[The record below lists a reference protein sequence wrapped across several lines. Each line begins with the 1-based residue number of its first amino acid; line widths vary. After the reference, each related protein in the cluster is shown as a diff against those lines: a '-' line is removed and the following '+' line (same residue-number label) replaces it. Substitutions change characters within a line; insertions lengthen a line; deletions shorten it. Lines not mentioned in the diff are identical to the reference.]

1 MSRHSYEIV
10 EREKGQKLPGSLAI
24 QIDGQDAFYTC
35 NPLQFMPKS
44 LKKALEAGATPETAP
59 AVAAKICE
67 QYARASLNRVIADL
81 MSGKRNP
88 GGGLLTRGSDAIN
101 DFAARAVAGLT
112 AKEKSSA
119 PKGSETKAV
128 EAFLNRGKHR
138 GVSPERRAEMLKVR
152 EALNEQEL
160 DQRRLRARAQRFT
173 EQIEATKKELS
184 DPATTGGK
192 RERLEKRLAELE
204 GLLKET
210 QSSVRNA
217 SHGFQY
223 AYGQYLTKQVD
234 LVNDDIRVLLLMTNT
249 TVDTERDAKD
259 AYSDFTTPDNF
270 DGSGYTTN
278 GHALDTQAVN
288 IDDSNDRAEF
298 DAADETITSL
308 GAGTRSVQGILVI
321 SFISTLNGSL
331 PLHWIEFASNK
342 TPDGSDFTLVF
353 NAEGIIQAADG

>member
-1 MSRHSYEIV
+1 MSHSYEIV
-10 EREKGQKLPGSLAI
+10 EREKGQVLAGSLGI
-24 QIDGQDAFYTC
+24 MIDGLDAFYTC
-35 NPLQFMPKS
+35 DPLQFMPKS
-44 LKKALEAGATPETAP
+44 LKQALEAGATPETAP
-59 AVAAKICE
+59 QIAKKICDK
-67 QYARASLNRVIADL
+67 YARISLQRVIDDL
-81 MSGKRNP
+81 KSGRRNA
-88 GGGLLTRGSDAIN
+88 GGGLLTRGSDTIA
-101 DFAARAVAGLT
+101 DFAARAVAGET
-112 AKEKSSA
+112 AKDKGH
-119 PKGSETKAV
+119 KVRGSEEKAV
-128 EAFLNRGKHR
+128 EAFLHRGRHR
-138 GVSPERRAEMLKVR
+138 GVSDAQRAEMLKLR
-152 EALNEQEL
+152 ELLSEAEL
-160 DQRRLRARAQRFT
+160 DQRRLRARAQRFA
-173 EQIEATKKELS
+173 EHIEATKKELS
-184 DPATTGGK
+184 ESATTGSK

-204 GLLKET
+204 QLLKDCGK
-210 QSSVRNA
+210 VRNA

-249 TVDTERDAKD
+249 TVDTERNAKD
-259 AYSDFTTPDNF
+259 QVSDFTTLDNF

-288 IDDSNDRAEF
+288 IDDSNSRAEF
-298 DAADETITSL
+298 DAADETISTL